1 MFIQS
6 EHSDCSLCADEMS
19 MNLRFK
25 KETIKMN

>member
-6 EHSDCSLCADEMS
+6 KYLDYSLCADEMFI
-19 MNLRFK
+19 NLRFK

>member
-1 MFIQS
+1 MLIQS
-6 EHSDCSLCADEMS
+6 EHLDCLLCADEMF